1 MDGKLGL
8 EGRGRVTESSANTD
22 EPPQKKLSYSKAFEA
37 VFPEY
42 LAMGMTYE
50 QFWDMDASLVKAYRK
65 AHEIKRE
72 ERNFEMWLQ
81 GKYVY
86 DAIGALAP
94 ILRTSLSKHP
104 SKADKYVDKPYPLTE
119 KAAEKNREDE
129 QKARMQAA
137 LERFKQE
144 AEKNLLKKQMEENLQ
159 KQQQQEKE
167 ASTEDG

>member
-1 MDGKLGL
+1 MDGELGL
-8 EGRGRVTESSANTD
+8 EGRGRVTKSSTDTD
-22 EPPQKKLSYSKAFEA
+22 EPPQKKLSYSKTFEA
-37 VFPEY
+37 VFPKY

-50 QFWDMDASLVKAYRK
+50 QFWDMDASLVKAYRE

-104 SKADKYVDKPYPLTE
+104 SKAEKYVDKPYPLTE

-137 LERFKQE
+137 LERFKLE
-144 AEKNLLKKQMEENLQ
+144 AEKNLLKKQMEENLR
-159 KQQQQEKE
+159 QQQQEKE